1 MHIHTHTYTHSHTH
15 KHTHTHTHIH
25 IHTHTYTHSHTHKHT
40 HTHTHKHTHTQDLRV
55 FCSEV
60 VGMLRE
66 KDPMICQLRDLTQQ
80 VLAVRRKALW
90 KLRRE
95 EQEDI
100 IHRVKEV
107 RY

>member
-1 MHIHTHTYTHSHTH
+1 MR
-15 KHTHTHTHIH
+15 
-25 IHTHTYTHSHTHKHT
+25 
-40 HTHTHKHTHTQDLRV
+40 TQDLRV

-66 KDPMICQLRDLTQQ
+66 KVPMISQLRDLTQQ
-80 VLAVRRKALW
+80 VLAVRKKAVW

-95 EQEDI
+95 EQEDCI
-100 IHRVKEV
+100 QRIKEV